1 VSLLKIAKLGR
12 PVLRKSA
19 QPVTVSEYHTPEFQK
34 FLDDMVETMWT
45 LDGVGLAAPQ
55 VYRSKQVI
63 VVGTH
68 HNFHHSNNPYPPTL
82 ILLNPGITFM
92 SEEKRE
98 GLEGCISLDNL
109 RGKVARS
116 IRIRVNGY
124 DRKMKPIEIDAE
136 GFLAVILQHEID
148 HLLGKVFIDRM
159 TDLTTLS
166 LRGEAVNSIAT
177 RKASIYLPGSPGF
190 TTNNPPVT
198 ITGSKISTGTINSV
212 DEPEKNIRSGL
223 QNMNQNYS

>member
-1 VSLLKIAKLGR
+1 MPLLKIAKLGR
-12 PVLRKSA
+12 SVLRKIA
-19 QPVTVSEYHTPEFQK
+19 KPVTHSEYHTPEFQK

-68 HNFHHSNNPYPPTL
+68 HNFHHSINPDLPIL
-82 ILLNPGITFM
+82 ILLNPTITFM

-98 GLEGCISLDNL
+98 GIEGCISLDNL

-116 IRIRVNGY
+116 IRIRVTGY
-124 DRKMKPIEIDAE
+124 DRKMRPVEIDAD
-136 GFLAVILQHEID
+136 GFLSIILQHEID
-148 HLLGKVFIDRM
+148 HLIGKVFIDRM

-166 LRGEAVNSIAT
+166 LRGEDVNSIAT
-177 RKASIYLPGSPGF
+177 RKAALFSAGSSVLV
-190 TTNNPPVT
+190 TNNPPVT
-198 ITGSKISTGTINSV
+198 DTGSGTSSGSINSV
-212 DEPEKNIRSGL
+212 GQVGKNDSLIIKKL
-223 QNMNQNYS
+223 N

>member
-1 VSLLKIAKLGR
+1 MSLLKIAKLGR
-12 PVLRKSA
+12 PVLRRSA
-19 QPVTVSEYHTPEFQK
+19 QPVTASEYHTPEFQK
-34 FLDDMVETMWT
+34 FIDDMVETMWT

-68 HNFHHSNNPYPPTL
+68 HNFHHSNNPDLPTL
-82 ILLNPGITFM
+82 ILLNPAITFM

-116 IRIRVNGY
+116 IRTRVTGY
-124 DRKMKPIEIDAE
+124 DRKMKPLEIDAE
-136 GFLAVILQHEID
+136 GFLSVILQHEID
-148 HLLGKVFIDRM
+148 HLHGKVFIDRM

-166 LRGEAVNSIAT
+166 LRGEAINSIAT
-177 RKASIYLPGSPGF
+177 RKVSLYSLGNSTL
-190 TTNNPPVT
+190 TTNRPT
-198 ITGSKISTGTINSV
+198 ITGNGSGISTGTINSF
-212 DEPEKNIRSGL
+212 DDTEKNIRSGL
-223 QNMNQNYS
+223 KKMD

>member
-1 VSLLKIAKLGR
+1 MGLLKIAKLGR
-12 PVLRKSA
+12 PVLRKIA
-19 QPVTVSEYHTPEFQK
+19 QPVSVSEYHTPEFQK

-55 VYRSKQVI
+55 VYRSKQVV

-68 HNFHHSNNPYPPTL
+68 HKFNHSNNPDLPIL
-82 ILLNPGITFM
+82 ILLNPTITLM

-116 IRIRVNGY
+116 IRITVSGY
-124 DRKMKPIEIDAE
+124 DRKMRPLEIEAD
-136 GFLAVILQHEID
+136 GFLSVILQHEID
-148 HLLGKVFIDRM
+148 HLIGKVFIDRM

-166 LRGEAVNSIAT
+166 LRGEAVNSIAN
-177 RKASIYLPGSPGF
+177 RKAALYLAGSPR
-190 TTNNPPVT
+190 VT
-198 ITGSKISTGTINSV
+198 DTGAGTSTGTINSV
-212 DEPEKNIRSGL
+212 GDIEKSNRSVL
-223 QNMNQNYS
+223 KNLN